1 MDMVMES
8 IQTWITLYGLKA
20 LAAIVIFIVGRW
32 VAKRLSRLLALVL
45 EKAKAEVELVQFLK
59 NLSYYLLLVV
69 VVVAA
74 LGQLGIQ
81 TGSLLTIIGAAGLAV
96 GLALKD
102 SLSNFA
108 AGVMLVMFRFYS
120 VGDYIQAA
128 GTAGTV
134 KTINIFNT
142 VLASPD
148 NQKIFVP
155 NSAILNGTITN
166 LTANDTRRIDLVM
179 GIGYGDDI
187 PKAMKLM
194 EDIVVAHELVLKDP
208 APQVAVAELGESS
221 VDFVVRPWVK
231 TGDYWAVRFELIQ
244 RIKMA
249 FDENGISIPFPQRDV
264 HIIQESAEAVG

>member
-1 MDMVMES
+1 MDMALET
-8 IQTWITLYGLKA
+8 IQTWITLYGLKLLGA
-20 LAAIVIFIVGRW
+20 VVIFIVGRW
-32 VAKRLSRLLALVL
+32 VARRLSKLLALVL
-45 EKAKAEVELVQFLK
+45 EKGKAEVELVQFLK

-74 LGQLGIQ
+74 LGQLGVQ
-81 TGSLLTIIGAAGLAV
+81 TASLLTIIGAAGLAV

-108 AGVMLVMFRFYS
+108 AGVMLIMFRFYR
-120 VGDYIQAA
+120 VGDYIQAGGA
-128 GTAGTV
+128 AGTV
-134 KTINIFNT
+134 QTINIFNT
-142 VLASPD
+142 VMISPD

-166 LTANDTRRIDLVM
+166 VTANDTRRIDLVM

-187 PKAMKLM
+187 PKAKKLL
-194 EDIVVAHELVLKDP
+194 EEIVAAHEGVLKDP
-208 APQVAVAELGESS
+208 APQVAVSELGDSS
-221 VDFVVRPWVK
+221 VNFVVRPWVK
-231 TGDYWAVRFELIQ
+231 TSDYWAVRFELTQ

-264 HIIQESAEAVG
+264 HLINDAEPAQ